1 MRCLANAMLL
11 SDKSRQIFLDLKYSG
26 KAAERMKNDDR
37 DDEFLATRILFF
49 TTYTAK
55 LDIESLLQNND
66 LAGTITANLDR
77 HAERLSSSSTAS
89 SNPITEM
96 SLQETLK
103 LIPNIIYH
111 HPASATHLDTAITP
125 IVNILVTHALPS
137 PPLQPPI
144 SLLINALMNLN
155 LAPTSQIEESSIR
168 DVLFLDT
175 NPTQLTTK
183 LVNILDA
190 ATTAYPERDL
200 DTTLSPLIA
209 LFRKLYIPAPPAVRQ
224 SLQSL
229 LLPADSSRSQPLGT
243 DATLPSRLLRLTL
256 SPLTPMLRENIA
268 SLLYELSD
276 EDPEKL
282 VSNIGYGYAAGFL
295 STRGIEIP
303 ASAVATTAE
312 SGTENGGDVGSG
324 ARIEINP
331 VTGQRRDMEEVDQG
345 PEMTDDEKEREAER
359 LFVLFER
366 LRATGVVDVENPVTK
381 AMREGQ
387 FD

>member
-11 SDKSRQIFLDLKYSG
+11 NDNTRQIFLDLDYSP

-49 TTYTAK
+49 TTYTGK
-55 LDIESLLQNND
+55 LNIEALLKDND
-66 LAGTITANLDR
+66 LAGTITTNLDR
-77 HAERLSSSSTAS
+77 HAKRLSSSNTS
-89 SNPITEM
+89 SNPMTEM

-103 LIPNIIYH
+103 LIPNVIYH
-111 HPASATHLDTAITP
+111 HSASATLLDTAITP
-125 IVNILVTHALPS
+125 IIDILKTHVLPS
-137 PPLQPPI
+137 RPLQPPI

-155 LAPTSQIEESSIR
+155 LSPTSQIEDSSIR
-168 DVLFLDT
+168 DSLFPDD
-175 NPTQLTTK
+175 NPTHLTAK

-209 LFRKLYIPAPPAVRQ
+209 LFRKLYVPAPSPVRQ

-229 LLPADSSRSQPLGT
+229 LLPAPSSRSQPLGT
-243 DATLPSRLLRLTL
+243 DASLPSRLLRLTL

-295 STRGIEIP
+295 STRGIEVP
-303 ASAVATTAE
+303 ASAMATTADAGAGNGGVE
-312 SGTENGGDVGSG
+312 SGSRVD
-324 ARIEINP
+324 INP
-331 VTGQRRDMEEVDQG
+331 VTGQRRDMEEPDEG
-345 PEMTDDEKEREAER
+345 PEMTDEEKEREAER

-387 FD
+387 SD